1 MSLYIF
7 GLSNELKDCGPE
19 ARYLLEAMVLLAQ
32 ERGAGEAAISTKL
45 LAKQLCL
52 AEKLVKGALAELK
65 SAQLV
70 AVHKASSGRRGRPSI
85 RYELASSVLSALPK
99 REGAYGVHAVL
110 LTRLFSAGD
119 FAMGEAPKLPDKET
133 RVQKN
138 GRGAPSGAAGYVS
151 VCNRLLLATLLAH
164 SDQFG
169 VMENTGRAELCR
181 LTGLDERSLKHRLR
195 RLKDFKLIL
204 AFLPGL
210 SSSVFPGARVSSVYF
225 LNLTHRI
232 FGGGTGTVR
241 CLHFNPDVSSPT
253 HKQTLRPDLDGAS
266 GERTHPLRRFLK
278 RDAVFDVLRHM
289 VLRHAAHILSFHR
302 EELSSRAPGGSRQL
316 REKIAADFQRPAG
329 WTVGAMSFDRD
340 WEQVVDHFYQLAF
353 QVARDFRRVVDM
365 DYRFDE
371 VRLVPTDGRSQ
382 LILLLNPTE
391 ITSGTG
397 G

>member
-32 ERGAGEAAISTKL
+32 ERSAGEAAISTKL

-65 SAQLV
+65 TAQLV

-99 REGAYGVHAVL
+99 REGAYGVHADL

-133 RVQKN
+133 RVQKD
-138 GRGAPSGAAGYVS
+138 GRGAPSGAAGYLS

-169 VMENTGRAELCR
+169 VVENTGRAELCR

-195 RLKDFKLIL
+195 RLKDLKLIL

-210 SSSVFPGARVSSVYF
+210 SSSIFMKNRIDSAYF
-225 LNLTHRI
+225 LNVETLWRI
-232 FGGGTGTVR
+232 LLSREDVIAYEFLAWEHSSQNITRARILGKDRTDLAGAEAVACFLAGKRGEVFNMLRFRLLNYAAGLISSHGGR
-241 CLHFNPDVSSPT
+241 LSPI
-253 HKQTLRPDLDGAS
+253 RGIEGD
-266 GERTHPLRRFLK
+266 
-278 RDAVFDVLRHM
+278 
-289 VLRHAAHILSFHR
+289 
-302 EELSSRAPGGSRQL
+302 QL
-316 REKIAADFQRPAG
+316 RESIATDLNRPG
-329 WTVGAMSFDRD
+329 SWVCGDEGSDRN
-340 WEQVVDHFYQLAF
+340 WEIVVSHFYRLACEVG
-353 QVARDFRRVVDM
+353 VAISTLFLEAEPGVRQYGFWALDERRVVRVKL
-365 DYRFDE
+365 Y
-371 VRLVPTDGRSQ
+371 Q
-382 LILLLNPTE
+382 Q
-391 ITSGTG
+391 
-397 G
+397 